1 MRICWSQ
8 YLQVHLC
15 KADQHPGNEAL
26 PKPSR
31 NKAHLEKALQGIVG
45 LLTKAVD
52 VHGGLGGK
60 EVGQKIATAKGKKK
74 RRKDLKLE
82 NV

>member
-8 YLQVHLC
+8 YLQVHLRE
-15 KADQHPGNEAL
+15 ADEHPGNEAL

-31 NKAHLEKALQGIVG
+31 NKAHLEQALQGVVG
-45 LLTKAVD
+45 LLAEAVD
-52 VHGGLGGK
+52 VHAGFGGK

-74 RRKDLKLE
+74 
-82 NV
+82 